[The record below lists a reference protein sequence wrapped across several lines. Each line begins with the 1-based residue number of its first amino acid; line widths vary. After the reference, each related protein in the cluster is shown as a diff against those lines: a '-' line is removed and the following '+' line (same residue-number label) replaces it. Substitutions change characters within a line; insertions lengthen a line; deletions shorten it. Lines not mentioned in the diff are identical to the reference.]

1 MMLLKKKLNLKIN
14 RLPIQMVL
22 LILIIV
28 AMAEFISVSFIIMN
42 LLKRLNISPDNENI
56 QLFMVKIVFINI
68 SMILLF
74 GLIVMLVSRI
84 FKKMQSILNLR
95 SQSQWLLKILIKR
108 LKTLYF

>member
-42 LLKRLNISPDNENI
+42 LLKSLNISPDNENI
-56 QLFMVKIVFINI
+56 QLFMVEIVFINI

-74 GLIVMLVSRI
+74 GL
-84 FKKMQSILNLR
+84 SI
-95 SQSQWLLKILIKR
+95 KDIKGNAV
-108 LKTLYF
+108 

>member
-1 MMLLKKKLNLKIN
+1 MLLKKKLNLKIN